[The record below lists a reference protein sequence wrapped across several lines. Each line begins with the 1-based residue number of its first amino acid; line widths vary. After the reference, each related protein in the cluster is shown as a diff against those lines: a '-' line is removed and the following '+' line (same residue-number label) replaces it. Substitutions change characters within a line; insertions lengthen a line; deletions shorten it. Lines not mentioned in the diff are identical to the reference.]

1 MENINLNDPELN
13 NEFIKLLEEI
23 KNSSLRISSS
33 LYFRIFGGID
43 IYRLY

>member
-23 KNSSLRISSS
+23 KNFNFLSK
-33 LYFRIFGGID
+33 Y
-43 IYRLY
+43 